1 MPPRKAARP
10 AAASTAPEPRGIASL
25 DQLSARKLRRTKRSL
40 QASVFDGRV
49 RLGGILARQGVRFR
63 SARRARPLARLL
75 SHRQSGSRCRLR
87 SGGRR
92 RAMSFRERLPNRRC
106 PQRTTRRD
114 APVRCASC
122 GRQVKRRGRRQL
134 YCSTRCRK
142 RAHYAESVRRGDFSA
157 FPLSDTAL
165 GTIPQKRQTN
175 SRRCSGQNRCRA
187 TAF

>member
-1 MPPRKAARP
+1 
-10 AAASTAPEPRGIASL
+10 
-25 DQLSARKLRRTKRSL
+25 
-40 QASVFDGRV
+40 
-49 RLGGILARQGVRFR
+49 
-63 SARRARPLARLL
+63 
-75 SHRQSGSRCRLR
+75 
-87 SGGRR
+87 
-92 RAMSFRERLPNRRC
+92 MSFRERLPNRRAR

-165 GTIPQKRQTN
+165 GTIPPKKTN
-175 SRRCSGQNRCRA
+175 EFKALQRAKSLSSHGILAPARVLALEVFGRVWREAISSEGIAIQVSRVRA
-187 TAF
+187 RALVNASAA